1 MSLNSGIY
9 KITHRE
15 TGRVY
20 IGQSIKLKRRHNAYK
35 NSGGS
40 GNGNSVIKR
49 AILKYNWDAFD
60 WEILLYANDIN
71 YLNEMEIKLISFYDC
86 LSPKGFN
93 IETGGLNA
101 PFPEHLKKLFSE
113 QRKGKKFSDEA
124 KKNMS
129 IGQKKRWANISN
141 EERKRLSELGKLAN
155 ENKVVSEE
163 SKLKLSNTR
172 KKLIAEGKITV
183 NNMLGKKHSEETKKK
198 MSESQKGRKL
208 SDESIENCR
217 KASIKRWQNP
227 EYRNKVITANTKGKK

>member
-20 IGQSIKLKRRHNAYK
+20 IGQSIKLKRRHNSYK

-60 WEILLYANDIN
+60 WEILLYANDMN

-141 EERKRLSELGKLAN
+141 EERNRLSELGKLAN
-155 ENKVVSEE
+155 LNKVVSEE

-227 EYRNKVITANTKGKK
+227 EYRNKVITANTKGNK

>member
-20 IGQSIKLKRRHNAYK
+20 IGQSIKLKRRHNSYK

-60 WEILLYANDIN
+60 WEILLYANDMN
-71 YLNEMEIKLISFYDC
+71 YLNEMEIKFISFYDC

-129 IGQKKRWANISN
+129 ISQKKRWANISN
-141 EERKRLSELGKLAN
+141 EERNRLSELGKLAN
-155 ENKVVSEE
+155 LNKVVSEE

-227 EYRNKVITANTKGKK
+227 EYRNKVITANTKGNK